1 MAGLIYLIVVKC
13 FDSEFLFLPLHYYD
27 VFITATTAVYS
38 ILLFFVWCPFSCV
51 WDSSIDV
58 FNYNNDFA
66 MLLISDVIYKFL
78 YFSTISITYT
88 HCLYRCLFV
97 HIILLFRLQQDSVFS
112 VFHFIWLENA
122 SFRFVLIHAQ
132 TNNTRS
138 FLNIQIQGG
147 RPTQES
153 HAHSIAHKTI
163 RLCFIFRGER
173 ERAR

>member
-1 MAGLIYLIVVKC
+1 MLWFWISFFASSLLWRIHYC
-13 FDSEFLFLPLHYYD
+13 YDSRP
-27 VFITATTAVYS
+27 YS

-51 WDSSIDV
+51 WDSSLCACIDV

-163 RLCFIFRGER
+163 RLCFILRGER